1 MTAATAG
8 AERVER
14 RGPGIFGGWSLA
26 ASLFVVPAVFL
37 LVVFML
43 YPVVQTI
50 ILSFEP
56 GLDELRAAAD
66 RRPQVPGPRAR
77 SLPRARCSTTCCG
90 SSSTSAGP
98 SSSGSSSPSWRPGFA
113 TRPHIK
119 AIVFIP
125 QAIAAVALGVIW
137 RFVYFP
143 RPTPASSTRR
153 SAWPASG
160 PISWLGSQT
169 WVNSALIIAGIWGS
183 VGFVTVIL
191 SAALKG
197 ISTEIL
203 EAARVDGA
211 TEGQVFRRII
221 VPMLSLPISVV
232 AVTLVINVIKLF
244 DLIYTMTQG
253 GPANS
258 SRVIAFSMYQ
268 EALPARNFDYGAAI
282 AVIMLIILIPVMIFN
297 VRRFTAERVTA

>member
-1 MTAATAG
+1 MTATTAG

-14 RGPGIFGGWSLA
+14 RGPGMFSGWSVA

-43 YPVVQTI
+43 YPVVGTI

-56 GLDELRAAAD
+56 GINNYVRLLTADPKFLDLSTF
-66 RRPQVPGPRAR
+66 PPRGA
-77 SLPRARCSTTCCG
+77 LFNNLLWVIFYV
-90 SSSTSAGP
+90 
-98 SSSGSSSPSWRPGFA
+98 SGTIIVGLLVAVMA
-113 TRPHIK
+113 TRVWYEAHIK

-137 RFVYFP
+137 RFVYAP
-143 RPTPASSTRR
+143 EGNTGLLNATLGV
-153 SAWPASG
+153 AGVDAV
-160 PISWLGSQT
+160 SWLGNQAT
-169 WVNSALIIAGIWGS
+169 VNTALIIAGIWGS

-253 GPANS
+253 GPANR

-268 EALPARNFDYGAAI
+268 DAFPARNFDYGAAI

-297 VRRFTAERVTA
+297 VRRFTAERVTQ